1 MRTASLVGEPGARRA
16 SPFLLLLVILTFFLV
31 FAGVS
36 CNTTAAKSAVQ
47 SLGGSAGL
55 NTSNTAVLN
64 ACLNSL
70 SGVNFVTYSGWEL
83 VTGRDPD
90 VNPLPEACDR
100 SGAAPASVAHQA
112 NIGAQLLAILGL
124 VSLGLAFLVAV
135 AGFLDVLKGRNRAL
149 VTAIFGAGAGILL
162 VLDQVHIHD
171 VLASRIDA
179 AAGTGLSGLSASSF
193 IDVNPG
199 SGLLIALVILAVAVA
214 YNLVASIAGAG
225 PVPVATPEPPELPP
239 PAPLPP

>member
-1 MRTASLVGEPGARRA
+1 MRTVGVPGARRV

-55 NTSNTAVLN
+55 NAGNTAVVN

-70 SGVNFVTYSGWEL
+70 SGVNFLTYSGWEL
-83 VTGRDPD
+83 VTGRDPN
-90 VNPLPEACDR
+90 VNPLPDACDR

-124 VSLGLAFLVAV
+124 VSVGLAFLVAV
-135 AGFLDVLKGRNRAL
+135 AGFLNVLKGRSRAL
-149 VTAIFGAGAGILL
+149 GTAIFGTGTGVLL
-162 VLDQVHIHD
+162 VLDQVHIRD
-171 VLASRIDA
+171 VLGARIDA
-179 AAGTGLSGLSASSF
+179 AAGTGASGLSASSF
-193 IDVNPG
+193 VNVNAGP
-199 SGLLIALVILAVAVA
+199 GLLIALVILAVAVA
-214 YNLVASIAGAG
+214 CNLVAIIAGAA
-225 PVPVATPEPPELPP
+225 PVPVAPPEPPEQPP